1 MAMMADAYF
10 YKVLLDVLSYSPCV
24 TMVKNEYVDGR
35 CIVAHPDM
43 IPVIMSFIFFNN
55 YILCIF

>member
-1 MAMMADAYF
+1 LIMAMMADAYF
-10 YKVLLDVLSYSPCV
+10 YKVLLDVLSYSPSV

-43 IPVIMSFIFFNN
+43 IPVIMSFIFFQ
-55 YILCIF
+55 